1 MRNKRLRRAL
11 LAVPLLLLLAT
22 AWWPFSKVRV
32 GRETTFVTTPLAEDG
47 LPNFSLAILDNY
59 RSGVTA
65 DNNAAGPFWQAMGPR
80 DLSPE
85 EFAAICKD
93 LGLEPP
99 APGPFLTSV
108 TDKATAERFEQW
120 IAAQHGGDEERNQEA
135 VEALLRAPFDEAS
148 IKTRPW
154 TAEQLPPLAA
164 WLEENERPLDL
175 LVEASRRP
183 RFFSPPPN
191 VLLDPHTSVIDMKLS
206 HAEFTR
212 EAVRS
217 LLPRAMERL
226 GDGHHDQAWQDV
238 LACWRLGE
246 LIGAGPTLVE
256 TLVGIATRGA
266 AAEGTRAILNSPTLP
281 AETARTILLD
291 LQSLESSL
299 PLIHAVDFVERLSL
313 IDAGLRLATGRLGGA
328 PNVGDGTQAKP
339 PALDAKAWL
348 KTSNSFFDRAAAA
361 LTVEDWQARNDQLD
375 LLFNDLSGAAQK
387 SGLQTAFAMLV
398 PAKRSQI
405 LADRFLDVT
414 APALRAYVAAHQR
427 DEANMTLVRIGAA
440 LAVYR
445 TEHGDYPAALD
456 DLTRTGV
463 LSKLPD
469 DPFTTAPFRY
479 ERRDNGYLLY
489 SLYENRRDDGGSDVS
504 RRIVA
509 GEWVVEETGT
519 SPSASDLV
527 IRLPLPQFDVPFQSA
542 EAKNAEP

>member
-11 LAVPLLLLLAT
+11 LAVPPLLLLAT

-32 GRETTFVTTPLAEDG
+32 GRDTTFVTTPLAEDG
-47 LPNFSLAILDNY
+47 LPNFSLAILDKY

-65 DNNAAGPFWQAMGPR
+65 ENNAARPFWQAMGPR

-99 APGPFLTSV
+99 LPGPFLTSV
-108 TDKATAERFEQW
+108 TDTATADRVEKW
-120 IAAQHGGDEERNQEA
+120 IAAQHGEDEQNRETA
-135 VEALLRAPFDEAS
+135 EALLRAPFDDAS
-148 IKTRPW
+148 FKTRPW

-164 WLEENERPLDL
+164 WLAENEGPLDL

-183 RFFSPPPN
+183 RFFSPPHN
-191 VLLDPHTSVIDMKLS
+191 VLLDPRTRVIDMKLA
-206 HAEFTR
+206 HAEVAR
-212 EAVRS
+212 DAVRS
-217 LLPRAMERL
+217 LLTRAMQRL
-226 GDGHHDQAWQDV
+226 GAGLHDQAWQDV

-256 TLVGIATRGA
+256 TLVGVATRGA
-266 AAEGTRAILNSPTLP
+266 AAEGTLAILDSPTLP

-299 PLIHAVDFVERLSL
+299 PLTDSVDFVERLGL
-313 IDAGLRLATGRLGGA
+313 LDVGLRVATGRLGGVQNA
-328 PNVGDGTQAKP
+328 GDFKFKKVTF
-339 PALDAKAWL
+339 LDGNRLL
-348 KTSNSFFDRAAAA
+348 KTTNSFFDRATAA
-361 LTVEDWQARNDQLD
+361 LAIEDWQARDDQLD
-375 LLFNDLSGAAQK
+375 LLFNDLSGATQK
-387 SGLQTAFAMLV
+387 TWVLAALAMTGTGNRAEL
-398 PAKRSQI
+398 I
-405 LADRFLDVT
+405 ADQFLKIT

-427 DEANMTLVRIGAA
+427 DEANMTLVRVAAA

-469 DPFTTAPFRY
+469 DPFTAAPFQY
-479 ERRDNGYLLY
+479 ERRGNGYLLY
-489 SLYENRRDDGGSDVS
+489 SLYENRRDDGGLDVS
-504 RRIVA
+504 RPIVA
-509 GEWVVEETGT
+509 GEWVAEETGA
-519 SPSASDLV
+519 SPSASDLA
-527 IRLPLPQFDVPFQSA
+527 IRLPLPPLKLPLDLKPA
-542 EAKNAEP
+542 DE